1 MDRSGECVRLAAVS
15 FPLTAPGD
23 YAAWTLE
30 AKKWLNEAHA
40 QNAELVVF
48 PEYMSLSLEND
59 AGFKSWFAGE
69 FQNLFQSE
77 ARRTGMI
84 ILAGTHNIGTNTAAL
99 FKPSGEIILQHKI
112 HLIPSEPDIKAGEE
126 LAVVNF
132 SQGKLTTTI
141 CYDVEFP
148 ELTRAA
154 VKAGIN
160 LLLCP
165 SWTEK
170 DDGFHR
176 VRTCALARAIENQLF
191 VVHAPLVGS
200 LKPWGIDESAV
211 GSAAILAPCDPAFP
225 ANGILAEGP
234 WSQGAV
240 VMADVDFELLKK
252 VRLEGAVRTYRDF
265 MNPPPFKIKSI

>member
-1 MDRSGECVRLAAVS
+1 MRLAAVS

-30 AKKWLNEAHA
+30 VKKWLNEAHA
-40 QNAELVVF
+40 QKAELVVF

-59 AGFKSWFAGE
+59 PGFKNWFATE
-69 FQNLFQSE
+69 FRQFFTAESQ
-77 ARRTGMI
+77 RTGMT
-84 ILAGTHNIGTNTAAL
+84 ILAGTHNIGTNTALL
-99 FKPSGEIILQHKI
+99 FEPQGRVILQHKI

-126 LAVVNF
+126 LALANF
-132 SQGKLTTTI
+132 PHGKLATTI

-148 ELTRAA
+148 ELAREA

-170 DDGFHR
+170 ADGFHR

-200 LKPWGIDESAV
+200 LAPWGIEESAV

-225 ANGILAEGP
+225 ANGIIAEGP
-234 WSQGAV
+234 WSVGAV
-240 VMADVDFELLKK
+240 VVADVDFELLKK

-265 MNPPPFKIKSI
+265 MNPSAFVVKSY

>member
-1 MDRSGECVRLAAVS
+1 VRLAAVS